1 MQEIFTPY
9 TDLCSLSNSGGAA
22 TLCSLSSTAA
32 THDPIIF
39 YTSQYTNFYI
49 NAHSLL
55 TLLHRSFQPHPV
67 SAFTCSLALCSPLLR
82 SVSSTCLPFTSQS
95 NAVAQMLKFLTLLG
109 SPFVCNL
116 GFLALALEAL
126 DFQKISLKALGCCIW
141 ISSPSS
147 CPKEEQIFVFV
158 YFKPKQMLGHL
169 GLSS

>member
-1 MQEIFTPY
+1 MQEISTPY

-67 SAFTCSLALCSPLLR
+67 PAFTCSLALCSPLLR

-95 NAVAQMLKFLTLLG
+95 NAMAQMLKFSYPTRVSICFPSG
-109 SPFVCNL
+109 ASCVSI
-116 GFLALALEAL
+116 EAL
-126 DFQKISLKALGCCIW
+126 DFQKISLKALACCIW
-141 ISSPSS
+141 ICSPSS
-147 CPKEEQIFVFV
+147 WPKEEQIFMFG
-158 YFKPKQMLGHL
+158 YSKRSKCWDILG
-169 GLSS
+169 